1 MELVYRI
8 AGLETDNLP
17 YLSHL
22 QHPTIPVEQYSRL
35 ALLTEHPGGFKVILS
50 RLAGVRDVLRC
61 RDLLHT
67 SVHLLEYCLKV
78 PECQASL
85 LNPQLR

>member
-1 MELVYRI
+1 MELTYRI
-8 AGLETDNLP
+8 AGLENDNLP
-17 YLSHL
+17 YLSRIT
-22 QHPTIPVEQYSRL
+22 HPTIPLEQYSRL
-35 ALLTEHPGGFKVILS
+35 AILTEHPSGFNVILS
-50 RLAGVRDVLRC
+50 RLAGLTDALRC